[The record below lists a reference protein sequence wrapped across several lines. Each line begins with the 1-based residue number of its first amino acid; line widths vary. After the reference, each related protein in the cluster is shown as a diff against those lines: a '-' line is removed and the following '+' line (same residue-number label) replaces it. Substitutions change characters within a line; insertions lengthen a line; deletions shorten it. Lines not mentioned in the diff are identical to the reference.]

1 MQTEI
6 HDHWLVIVHVHALF
20 QRHLSLFSFNVLRIP
35 SRAGDSLI
43 GFLSESL
50 VFCEKMSEW
59 AIHSKK
65 LSNALIFGERPEQI
79 AQGCSFMESNLSDS
93 LTLLIYG
100 EQHERF
106 VHIAHFWWATWA
118 IGSYFSLKKREW
130 ENHLFLK

>member
-50 VFCEKMSEW
+50 VFCKKNERMSDS
-59 AIHSKK
+59 IKK
-65 LSNALIFGERPEQI
+65 VSDWLIFGEQPERF
-79 AQGCSFMESNLSDS
+79 AHGHSFLVSDLSNL
-93 LTLLIYG
+93 LM
-100 EQHERF
+100 
-106 VHIAHFWWATWA
+106 VAHFWRAT
-118 IGSYFSLKKREW
+118 
-130 ENHLFLK
+130 